1 MYRQHA
7 QEHLSRRIS
16 KALLWLTL
24 TILVPG
30 GIVVRAAKTLNIQD
44 PDPEIDL
51 IQLSLEELG
60 SIRITTVSRKSEKLS
75 GAAAA
80 IYVITQED
88 IRRSGVTVLPEAL
101 RMAPGLEV
109 ARANSRQWAI
119 GSRGFTDTYA
129 NKLLVLMDG
138 RTLYTPLFSGVFW
151 EETDAVLEDVDRIE
165 VIRGPGATLWGANAV
180 NGVINII
187 TKSAKETQGV
197 LVSGGGGTEERAF
210 GTVRYG
216 GRLGT
221 NAWYRV
227 YSKYGNHDEF
237 TQLDGQ
243 GASDSWWSSQSG
255 FRTDWE
261 PSKENHLTLQGD
273 YYYGELGGKILLHE
287 GNTPGL
293 FPFSGSAKV
302 EGGNL
307 LGRWTH
313 DFSSD
318 SELSVQLYY
327 DRTDRDFFI
336 GREVRDT
343 FDLDIQHQFS
353 FGERHEIVWGGGY
366 RYSADDIA
374 ESQDFQMTDPNVG
387 LQLAS
392 AYLQDEI
399 AFKQDQVHL
408 TLGARVEHND
418 FTGFEF
424 QPTGRISWA
433 PNDRNT
439 LWGAVSRAVRTPSR
453 TERDFRIFLDPPSFL
468 PSLPVPVV
476 VEGLG
481 NREMIAEEL
490 LAFEIG
496 YRAQFHDRFSID
508 WAVFYNDYQN
518 HQSVN
523 ALPIEIRT
531 ASDPGQTPFL
541 VLQNQFDNDAFGE
554 TYGFETS
561 ATWRPTDRLR
571 LRANYTFLRMQL
583 HTDGSIRSIE
593 EDLEGNSPKHQVSL
607 SSDLEISRN
616 VELGLGARYVDA
628 LPGAFQRIPAYEELD
643 ARLAWRPAPNLELS
657 IVGRGLLHAHH
668 SEFSPLF
675 IVARDVQID
684 RAVYGKLTWRF

>member
-1 MYRQHA
+1 MQPPLAH
-7 QEHLSRRIS
+7 EHISQRNS
-16 KALLWLTL
+16 KALLWLLL
-24 TILVPG
+24 TIFVSG
-30 GIVVRAAKTLNIQD
+30 AIVVHAAKTLNVQD
-44 PDPEIDL
+44 PQSEIDL
-51 IQLSLEELG
+51 LQLTLEELG
-60 SIRITTVSRKSEKLS
+60 NIRVTTVSRKSEKLS

-80 IYVITQED
+80 IYVITQDD
-88 IRRSGVTVLPEAL
+88 IRRSGITLLPEAL

-109 ARANSRQWAI
+109 ARPNSRQWAI

-187 TKSAKETQGV
+187 TKSAKDTQGG
-197 LVSGGGGTEERAF
+197 LVSGGGGMEARAF

-227 YSKYGNHDEF
+227 YSKYGNHDES
-237 TQLDGQ
+237 TQLDGR
-243 GASDSWWSSQSG
+243 GASDSSWSSQSG
-255 FRTDWE
+255 FRMDWE

-273 YYYGELGGKILLHE
+273 YYYGDFGGKVLLSDL
-287 GNTPGL
+287 NTPGL

-318 SELSVQLYY
+318 SELSAQLYY

-336 GREVRDT
+336 AREVRDT
-343 FDLDIQHQFS
+343 FDVDVQHRFS
-353 FGERHEIVWGGGY
+353 LGERQEIVWGGSY
-366 RYSADDIA
+366 RYSADEIA
-374 ESQDFQMTDPNVG
+374 ESPDFQMTDPNVA
-387 LQLAS
+387 LRLAS
-392 AYLQDEI
+392 GYFQDEI
-399 AFKQDQVHL
+399 ALMQDQVHL

-424 QPTGRISWA
+424 QPTGRVAWA
-433 PNDRNT
+433 PDDRNT

-453 TERDFRIFLDPPSFL
+453 TERDFRIFLDPTSFL
-468 PSLPVPVV
+468 PSLPVPIV

-481 NREMIAEEL
+481 NRDMVAEEL

-496 YRAQFHDRFSID
+496 YRANIHERLSID
-508 WAVFYNDYQN
+508 CTIFYNDYQN

-523 ALPIEIRT
+523 GLPIELRT
-531 ASDPGQTPFL
+531 ASDPDQTPFL
-541 VLQNQFDNDAFGE
+541 VLPIQFDNDAFGE
-554 TYGFETS
+554 TYGIETS
-561 ATWRPTDRLR
+561 ATWQPVERLR
-571 LRANYTFLRMQL
+571 IRANYTFLRMNL
-583 HTDGSIRSIE
+583 HTDGPIRSLE

-607 SSDLEISRN
+607 WSDIEISRN
-616 VELGLGARYVDA
+616 IELGLGARYVDG
-628 LPGAFQRIPAYEELD
+628 LPGVFQRIPAYEELD
-643 ARLAWRPAPNLELS
+643 ARLAWRPAPDFELS

-675 IVARDVQID
+675 IVPRDVQVD
-684 RAVYGKLTWRF
+684 RAIYGKVTWRF